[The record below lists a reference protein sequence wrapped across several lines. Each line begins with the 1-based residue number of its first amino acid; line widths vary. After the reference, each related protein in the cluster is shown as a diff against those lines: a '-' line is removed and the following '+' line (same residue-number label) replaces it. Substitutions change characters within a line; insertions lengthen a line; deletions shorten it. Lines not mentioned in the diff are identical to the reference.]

1 MTYYYKLLGIREL
14 IFIGMFLVLFTSL
27 QLVDP
32 DYFYHV
38 KTGGYII
45 QNMALPQGDIF
56 SNSVNG
62 KHWVVHEWLFEVLL
76 YVTKLAAGDWGI
88 KLLTTSL
95 FVMSLIITYLTMNKL
110 NIRFIVICPLLLIAY
125 WLTQGGLSP
134 RPHLTTYVFY
144 TYYLSLLLSFKYLKS
159 SQFLWTIPI
168 VMLIWTNAHGGYVL
182 GVGILGLFLLAEWVT
197 IYINSQHDAKFI
209 TSLKKLSVI
218 VLVTV
223 LSTGI
228 KPTGFSEWLFPFQI
242 TSMKHLIYVQE
253 WQSPSFHDLSGR
265 LYLLLVLIFFVS
277 NIYRKHKPDL
287 TELLLP
293 IVLLV
298 LGFISQR
305 HVPLAALTLII
316 FIGMAIQDVHLSP
329 IKNIWQRLGLK
340 NAYTKYIGGGKQL
353 GDTEYIL
360 NWMLLLVML
369 LVFALYY
376 PTYQLKQVEK
386 NDEAVPNKAY
396 AFIEKNGITGKVF
409 NTQPIGGYLISK
421 LYPNQGVFIDGR
433 GGDLYGDKFTFEYMT
448 IYGVGEGW
456 EKLFNQYQIDYLLI
470 DHKSAL
476 GQLLSAQN
484 RYKLVYDD
492 KYYSVLVK
500 NEGKFESIIQKYAIP
515 DNINLAPQH
524 KLSLLN

>member
-1 MTYYYKLLGIREL
+1 MTRYYKLLGIREL
-14 IFIGMFLVLFTSL
+14 VFIGMFLVLFTSL
-27 QLVDP
+27 QLIDL

-45 QNMALPQGDIF
+45 QHMALPQGDIF
-56 SNSVNG
+56 SHTVNG
-62 KHWVVHEWLFEVLL
+62 KHWAVHEWLFEVLL
-76 YVTKLAAGDWGI
+76 YVTKLAAGDCGI

-95 FVMSLIITYLTMNKL
+95 FMLSLIITYLTINKL

-125 WLTQGGLSP
+125 WLTQGGFSP
-134 RPHLTTYVFY
+134 RPHLTSYVFY
-144 TYYLSLLLSFKYLKS
+144 AYYLSLLISFKYLKS
-159 SQFLWTIPI
+159 SQFLWAIPL

-182 GVGILGLFLLAEWVT
+182 GVGILGLFLLAEW
-197 IYINSQHDAKFI
+197 IMLYINSQYDAQYI

-218 VLVTV
+218 ALITV
-223 LSTGI
+223 LATGI

-277 NIYRKHKPDL
+277 NTYRKHKPDL

-329 IKNIWQRLGLK
+329 NNNIWQRLGLK
-340 NAYTKYIGGGKQL
+340 NAYFKYIGGGKQL
-353 GDTEYIL
+353 ADTEYIL

-376 PTYQLKQVEK
+376 PIYQLKQVK
-386 NDEAVPNKAY
+386 NNDMAVPNKAY
-396 AFIEKNGITGKVF
+396 AFIEKNGIKGKVF

-476 GQLLSAQN
+476 GQILAAQN

-492 KYYSVLVK
+492 KYFSVLVK
-500 NEGKFESIIQKYAIP
+500 NEDKFVPTIQKYAIT
-515 DNINLAPQH
+515 DTSYLTSQH
-524 KLSLLN
+524 KLSLHN